1 MPRYD
6 QLFQE
11 IVHTLKEDYAG
22 FVMCQDH
29 HDPRPYVHTIGTAFM
44 QKTLNEDLFF
54 RQVNQYLAETTDR
67 NLRFQRRPD
76 SDYQPFTNGFF
87 TRRTGAV
94 LTISEVREEDRLQP
108 KDEIVAINGQPLSFY
123 TETLKKIFTQK
134 KDVSSGPA
142 LKMADRISV
151 RRNGQ
156 IRE

>member
-67 NLRFQRRPD
+67 NLRFQRRKIRALIFHLRKFQDNP
-76 SDYQPFTNGFF
+76 SIYALSVLRGILSNSRMGRRIPLYYSQRILYAILALCASVLVVKSAEIFQFF
-87 TRRTGAV
+87 YI
-94 LTISEVREEDRLQP
+94 LTC
-108 KDEIVAINGQPLSFY
+108 
-123 TETLKKIFTQK
+123 
-134 KDVSSGPA
+134 
-142 LKMADRISV
+142 
-151 RRNGQ
+151 
-156 IRE
+156 